1 MDVMCLQDLMI
12 LMDLN
17 DLFDRL
23 VRVANTALI
32 TRWCFDDK
40 SKFALC
46 PLIGSIKSRR
56 CFKLS
61 ETMLLL
67 R

>member
-1 MDVMCLQDLMI
+1 MI

-23 VRVANTALI
+23 VRVATALI
-32 TRWCFDDK
+32 TKWFFDDK

-46 PLIGSIKSRR
+46 PPIGSSKDVV
-56 CFKLS
+56 LS
-61 ETMLLL
+61 YLKQHS
-67 R
+67 

>member
-23 VRVANTALI
+23 VRVATALI
-32 TRWCFDDK
+32 TKWFFDDK

-46 PLIGSIKSRR
+46 PPIGSSKDVV
-56 CFKLS
+56 LS
-61 ETMLLL
+61 YLKQHS
-67 R
+67 